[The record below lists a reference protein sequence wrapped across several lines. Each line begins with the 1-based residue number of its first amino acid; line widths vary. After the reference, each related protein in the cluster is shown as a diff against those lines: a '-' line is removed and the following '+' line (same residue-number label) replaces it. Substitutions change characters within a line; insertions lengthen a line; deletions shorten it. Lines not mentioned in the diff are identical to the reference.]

1 MSKIRITYKKSMI
14 GYSRDQKD
22 TIRALGLRRLNQSVV
37 KPDTPSVRGMVNKV
51 THMVVV
57 EELTDEEA
65 NETA

>member
-1 MSKIRITYKKSMI
+1 MSKLRITYKKSMI

-22 TIRALGLRRLNQSVV
+22 TIRALGLRRLNQTVI
-37 KPDTPSVRGMVNKV
+37 KPDNPSVRGMVNKV
-51 THMVVV
+51 VHMVVV